1 MALTKVSS
9 DVTGSTVMP
18 SGAIILWYG
27 SIASIPTGWYLCDGA
42 NGTPDLRNKFVI
54 GADADN
60 VTIAK
65 TSITGAA
72 TQTGGTKDAI
82 LVSHTH
88 TLTDPGH
95 LHAMDADGRKV
106 AKRLGS
112 DAVIDGVSLRA
123 AADDADYSG
132 SQNTGTKTTGITI
145 STDGVSGTNQNLP
158 PYYALA
164 YIMKS

>member
-1 MALTKVSS
+1 MTTKISAAVTDSS
-9 DVTGSTVMP
+9 VMP

-54 GADADN
+54 GANADD
-60 VTIAK
+60 VGAAK
-65 TSITGAA
+65 TNITGSA
-72 TQTGGTKDAI
+72 TQTGGTKDAVV
-82 LVSHTH
+82 VSHTH

-95 LHAMDADGRKV
+95 LHAMNADGRAV
-106 AKRLGS
+106 AKRRGS
-112 DAVIDGVSLRA
+112 DATIDGVSTRA
-123 AADDADYSG
+123 AAEDADYSG
-132 SQNTGTKTTGITI
+132 SQNTGTQTTGITM

-164 YIMKS
+164 YIMKA